1 MSIRAGSIINVGGR
15 NVVDRLQTVGLNDP
29 RIPIEAIRE
38 VGNDLVVDKIPTE
51 ADFTFSMESWDVS
64 TDMMAFLHGQVGTQ
78 VANNPPGA
86 GDPAGTVYRW
96 EDCKSVHI
104 ISPWKRNTGPQ
115 GGNIGA
121 GLIIPNYYVTRLRYR
136 FGVTDWAVQEA
147 ELTGGTFFYAT
158 AAPVEEVAI
167 APDPA
172 GVGAADYVTSESA
185 RAYRIGGEL
194 GSTFKRVLG
203 VLVDG
208 VPQIEGY
215 DFDQTVPGGTVAGAA
230 AVTTVTFKPGHVPVI
245 GAQVRFVYFTET
257 AKAYPQAVHADTL
270 IKPAAVRG
278 RHIDVVLG
286 SAADGDEIR
295 LPGVQTM
302 ELEATV
308 NSDTE
313 REMGS
318 EDPVG
323 RSINS
328 FDTNGTVTFRPRD
341 IPVLFDTLSRVTGVD
356 TTDEVLGYLN
366 QHAERLRIKIRNPKN
381 PAQVIKTLVVGDSVF
396 SIPGNTARVNTAL
409 DFSLRFESKEG
420 TFSEVKGDSI

>member
-15 NVVDRLQTVGLNDP
+15 NVVDRLQTVGLDDP
-29 RIPIEAIRE
+29 RIPVEAIRE

-51 ADFTFSMESWDVS
+51 ADFTFRMESWDVS
-64 TDMMAFLHGQVGTQ
+64 TDMMAFLHGEVGTQ
-78 VANNPPGA
+78 AANNPPGA
-86 GDPAGTVYRW
+86 ADPDGTIYRW
-96 EDCKSVHI
+96 EDCESVHI
-104 ISPWKRNTGPQ
+104 ISPWKRDTGPQ
-115 GGNIGA
+115 GGHIAA

-158 AAPVEEVAI
+158 AAPVEEVAAGDGVI
-167 APDPA
+167 AA
-172 GVGAADYVTSESA
+172 FVTSEAA

-194 GSTFKRVLG
+194 GSTFRRVLG

-215 DFDQTVPGGTVAGAA
+215 DYDQTVPGGTLAGASA
-230 AVTTVTFKPGHVPVI
+230 LTTITFRPGHIPAN
-245 GAQVRFVYFTET
+245 GAQVRFVYFTEV
-257 AKAYPQAVHADTL
+257 AKTYPQAVHADTL

-278 RHIDVVLG
+278 RHIDIVLG
-286 SAADGDEIR
+286 DSADGDEIR
-295 LPGVQTM
+295 LPGVQTV

-341 IPVLFDTLSRVTGVD
+341 IPVLFDTLSRITGVD

-366 QHAERLRIKIRNPKN
+366 QHSERLRIKIRNPKD
-381 PAQVIKTLVVGDSVF
+381 PSTVIKTLDVGDAVF

-420 TFSEVKGDSI
+420 TFAEVKGDA